1 MSADTN
7 GRMDRSLFARLISRR
22 RPLLVTVGIGLAL
35 AVFPFAAAY
44 LDGVLDDLFS
54 EGYWRPLLLAPVV
67 ITYILVVSPI
77 LARMEAGVIQAL
89 RPLVLIDDEHFARLV
104 TDASRLSPIGE
115 GISFGLGA
123 VLGLWS
129 GLMAASS
136 VSSFW
141 IKLYLPLAG
150 SLMFG
155 LLVWTI
161 YAVIASTRLTAEL
174 HRQPLRV
181 DIFDI
186 TPFEPIGRQ
195 SLVAALVFVGG
206 ILLGMVFSL
215 ERDSILLWQNW
226 VVLGLLA
233 IVPILAF
240 FLNMRDTHRVL
251 AAEKT
256 RELDAV
262 QRRILASCRTLMAHM
277 DASKDTSM
285 LAAQISALVAYE
297 ERIQAARTWP
307 YNTAMIRTLTFSVIL
322 PGAAALARGVS
333 ELWFE

>member
-22 RPLLVTVGIGLAL
+22 RPLFVTVGIGLAL
-35 AVFPFAAAY
+35 AVFPFIAAY

-54 EGYWRPLLLAPVV
+54 EGHWRPLLLAPVV

-77 LARMEAGVIQAL
+77 LAGMEAGVIQAL
-89 RPLVLIDDEHFARLV
+89 RPLVLIDDEHFDRLV
-104 TDASRLSPIGE
+104 ADASRLSPIGE

-129 GLMAASS
+129 GLIAAST

-141 IKLYLPLAG
+141 IGLYLPLAG

-251 AAEKT
+251 AAEKKQ
-256 RELDAV
+256 ELDTV
-262 QRRILASCRTLMAHM
+262 QRRILTSCRALTAHM

-285 LAAQISALVAYE
+285 VAAQISALVAYE
-297 ERIQAARTWP
+297 KRIQAARTWP

-322 PGAAALARGVS
+322 PGAAALARGVF